1 MSNWGAVVITNL
13 ITAIPWIGQDIVDF
27 VLGGFPLFSG
37 EPYNSNIVLQI
48 LLIAGISPTLEVIYD
63 CNILI
68 SSVQIV
74 PAVKIMTT
82 RGWSAGV
89 RNKSTCTEASQ
100 RLHAGD
106 PIFPFI
112 VGLIEG
118 DGYFVVSKS
127 GKYISYEWGMELS
140 IKDVQLIY
148 NIRAILG
155 LGIVNFRERNGVK
168 MVSLR
173 IRNKSHLINNILP
186 IFDKYPMLSSKQCD
200 YLRFKEALLSN
211 ISFYADLPKYTRSSA
226 KNFNVSS
233 VKSIL
238 SAPYFSAWLVG
249 FLQAEACFS
258 IYKQAKTGYPIAS
271 FDISQ
276 TNGEVLIKAIRKYLS
291 FAPAV
296 NKDKTNN
303 YRLKGTSVRSIENVI
318 NFLQKAPVKLLG
330 HKRLQYLLWIQGL
343 RTIPRYAEKIKFLQ
357 TTKEI

>member
-1 MSNWGAVVITNL
+1 MAVVITNL
-13 ITAIPWIGQDIVDF
+13 ITAIPWIGQDVVDF
-27 VLGGFPLFSG
+27 ILGGFYDLFSE

-63 CNILI
+63 WNLLI
-68 SSVQIV
+68 SSIQIGPV
-74 PAVKIMTT
+74 VKIMTT

-89 RNKSTCTEASQ
+89 RFKSTCYEASQ

-106 PIFPFI
+106 PIFPYI

-118 DGYFVVSKS
+118 DGCFIVSKS
-127 GKYISYEWGMELS
+127 GKYISYELGIELS

-148 NIRAILG
+148 KIRDILG
-155 LGIVNFRERNGVK
+155 IGIVSFRERKGVK

-173 IRNKSHLINNILP
+173 IKNKSHLIIYILP

-200 YLRFKEALLSN
+200 FLRFKKAL
-211 ISFYADLPKYTRSSA
+211 ISGITFYADLPKYTRPSA
-226 KNFNVSS
+226 ISTMRS

-238 SAPYFSAWLVG
+238 SVPYFSAWLVG
-249 FLQAEACFS
+249 FVEAEGCFS
-258 IYKQAKTGYPIAS
+258 LYKQTKTGYPIAS

-276 TNGEVLIKAIRKYLS
+276 TNGEVIIKAIRKYLS

-296 NKDKTNN
+296 HKDKTSN

-318 NFLQKAPVKLLG
+318 KFIQKAPVKLLG
-330 HKRLQYLLWIQGL
+330 NKRLQYLLWIKGL
-343 RTIPRYAEKIKFLQ
+343 RTIPRYAEKIK
-357 TTKEI
+357 IPSNY